1 MVMCREE
8 NENRQSGTSPDH
20 PKNLG
25 LGGVWER
32 KAVPDQA
39 REAQDRSKSGHGV
52 PKKAPRDA
60 KSRPRAFTSRPS
72 DAKEPPKRGPD
83 SSRAGVHALQVE
95 F

>member
-1 MVMCREE
+1 MIMCRVGC
-8 NENRQSGTSPDH
+8 ENRQSGTSPD
-20 PKNLG
+20 PKNQG

-39 REAQDRSKSGHGV
+39 REAQDRSRSGYGV

-60 KSRPRAFTSRPS
+60 KSRPRAPTSRPS

-83 SSRAGVHALQVE
+83 PSKAEAGALQDE